1 MDNPFESCTIGMKG
15 LPFEL
20 ITQPLLLLSNANINR
35 NENSP
40 DNHYSRYR
48 GFLHVELFFCKNL
61 GLFKKGLLIGIGF
74 GPSRF
79 PHFITVIRK
88 QLIS

>member
-1 MDNPFESCTIGMKG
+1 MDNPFESCTIGMRG

-48 GFLHVELFFCKNL
+48 GFCTLSYSFVRTWVCL
-61 GLFKKGLLIGIGF
+61 KKDC
-74 GPSRF
+74 S
-79 PHFITVIRK
+79 
-88 QLIS
+88 